1 MTEHL
6 STFAQMRERLNKV
19 LQVNGK
25 ISFGSAIEADDWYRN
40 GDIFGDLAVLLD
52 LVDLYTEYVELVNEG
67 NAGAISLAHVHGWRC
82 PDEIVN
88 RGSHYRDRI
97 AQLISSANPQKY
109 DDPS

>member
-1 MTEHL
+1 MPDNQTGNRRTT

-52 LVDLYTEYVELVNEG
+52 LVEAVEEWDRTWRPPVSTEH
-67 NAGAISLAHVHGWRC
+67 NAGQPLVDWKLHEAWTAFC
-82 PDEIVN
+82 
-88 RGSHYRDRI
+88 RGS
-97 AQLISSANPQKY
+97 
-109 DDPS
+109 